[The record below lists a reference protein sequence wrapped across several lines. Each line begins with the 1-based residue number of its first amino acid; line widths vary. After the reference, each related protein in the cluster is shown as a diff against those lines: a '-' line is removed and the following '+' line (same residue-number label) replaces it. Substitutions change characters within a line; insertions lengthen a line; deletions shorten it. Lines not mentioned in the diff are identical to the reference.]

1 MGEGKIKRL
10 TFNEIDSKFIGR
22 FNKYLTTD
30 LKMLN
35 NTVAKNMKTLRT
47 FLNFC
52 SNPQRQYYTP
62 YEPIKFQVKENE
74 PAIIA
79 LKESE
84 VEHLYDFKFESEKL
98 QSVRDVFVFGC
109 YTGLRY
115 SDLKK
120 IKKTSIEGDFIKF
133 NISKSQGTE
142 EQTVPLLPIAKEI
155 LNKYKDLSIDQALPV
170 LSNQKMNDYIKDM
183 CKEAKIDQIITIT
196 ELQSGKK
203 MDKEFRKYELVTCHT
218 CRKTFISMLINK
230 GVPEAI
236 IKSITGHIKDS
247 KAFVRYY
254 QIDNDEKL
262 QGISKAFNL

>member
-1 MGEGKIKRL
+1 
-10 TFNEIDSKFIGR
+10 
-22 FNKYLTTD
+22 
-30 LKMLN
+30 
-35 NTVAKNMKTLRT
+35 
-47 FLNFC
+47 
-52 SNPQRQYYTP
+52 
-62 YEPIKFQVKENE
+62 
-74 PAIIA
+74 
-79 LKESE
+79 
-84 VEHLYDFKFESEKL
+84 
-98 QSVRDVFVFGC
+98 
-109 YTGLRY
+109 
-115 SDLKK
+115 
-120 IKKTSIEGDFIKF
+120 
-133 NISKSQGTE
+133 
-142 EQTVPLLPIAKEI
+142 
-155 LNKYKDLSIDQALPV
+155 
-170 LSNQKMNDYIKDM
+170 MNDYIKDM